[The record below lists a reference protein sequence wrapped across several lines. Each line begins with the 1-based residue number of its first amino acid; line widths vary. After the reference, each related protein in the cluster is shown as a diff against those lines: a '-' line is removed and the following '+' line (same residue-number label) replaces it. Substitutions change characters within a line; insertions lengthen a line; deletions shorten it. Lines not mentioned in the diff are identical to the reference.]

1 MTSAPTREELQN
13 LKTWAG
19 ENKSVLPPPESKTL
33 LQVLDVFNELSQ
45 SKKKAQETLKR
56 LREAMGILPKSERGK
71 SDSAPKDVEA
81 EKNLENMSPEE
92 REQYEAIRKKRT
104 RARGEVAKYSA
115 KLKSLCPPPKSP
127 EQLELP
133 LDEASEIVFS
143 SPTSERQGMKEKQK
157 VERVKKFAN
166 RAKESGLHSTYDK
179 TKRIDL
185 QILVSDIE
193 YQVETV
199 TDPATGKT
207 VRASMEDVG
216 PSGSQLTWR
225 AIAVLIKLVIGFAI
239 PINRVSLMIGQPE
252 FSSGKICRVLRWA
265 ATLLFPIYLQ
275 LADEL
280 ADAWILWGDDT
291 KTKIVD
297 KRESDEDSLARL
309 NDEHFGWAWPKADGT
324 GDKKALNVSLLIGR
338 AEKLEPRST
347 IRFFRTHQ
355 GSVGNLLTRLLETRS
370 PKAGPLIF
378 QGDLSTTNL
387 PGEVLRNKFKMQFA
401 GCGAHARRPFWRYRE
416 DDELFCYF
424 MLRGFLTLSR
434 VEELIDA
441 KGRTT
446 ANVLR
451 LRSRYSRQIW
461 KALRNRCI
469 AATTGTSPG
478 RYTFKSDDDFAPDVW
493 PPGTELYRAA
503 QYVINHYAELTLYLD
518 NPFLKFT
525 NNGSERALRIEK
537 CFLSSSKFSKTRLGR
552 AVVDVLRTINATC
565 TAAGLDLADYLR
577 YVFKYRDQLHDHPER
592 FTPYAVAK
600 YFEQMKKSQP
610 QNP

>member
-19 ENKSVLPPPESKTL
+19 ENRSVLPPPEGKTL
-33 LQVLDVFNELSQ
+33 GQVLDVYDELAQ
-45 SKKKAQETLKR
+45 SKRKSQETLKR

-71 SDSAPKDVEA
+71 SDSALSNIEA
-81 EKNLENMSPEE
+81 EKNLANMSPEE
-92 REQYEAIRKKRT
+92 LEQYEAIRKKRN
-104 RARGEVAKYSA
+104 RARGEAAKYA
-115 KLKSLCPPPKSP
+115 AELKSLCPPPKSP

-133 LDEASEIVFS
+133 LAEAFEMVFS
-143 SPTSERQGMKEKQK
+143 SPTSERQGVKEKQK
-157 VERVKKFAN
+157 VERMSEF
-166 RAKESGLHSTYDK
+166 AKETGLHSTYDK

-185 QILVSDIE
+185 QVLVSDIE

-199 TDPATGKT
+199 TDPETGKT

-216 PSGSQLTWR
+216 PIGSQLTWR

-275 LADEL
+275 LAEDL
-280 ADAWILWGDDT
+280 ADAWILCGDDT

-297 KRESDEDSLARL
+297 IRESDEDSLARQI
-309 NDEHFGWAWPKADGT
+309 DEHFGWAWPKADGT

-338 AEKLEPRST
+338 SEKLEPRST

-355 GSVGNLLTRLLETRS
+355 GSVGNLLTRLLEWRS
-370 PKAGPLIF
+370 PKAGTLIF

-387 PGEVLRNKFKMQFA
+387 PGEILREKFKMQFA

-416 DDELFCYF
+416 DDGLFCYF
-424 MLRGFLTLSR
+424 MLRGFLKLSR

-441 KGRTT
+441 KGRTQ

-451 LRSRYSRQIW
+451 LRNRYSRKIW
-461 KALRNRCI
+461 QALRNRCI
-469 AATTGTSPG
+469 AATTGKSPG
-478 RYTFKSDDDFAPDVW
+478 GYTFKSDDDFAPDVW

-525 NNGSERALRIEK
+525 NNSSERALRIEK

-577 YVFKYRDQLHDHPER
+577 YVFKHRDHLHAHPER

-600 YFEQMKKSQP
+600 HFEQLKKPQP
-610 QNP
+610 QNT

>member
-1 MTSAPTREELQN
+1 MMSAPTREEVQN

-19 ENKSVLPPPESKTL
+19 ENKRVLPPPEGKTL
-33 LQVLDVFNELSQ
+33 GQVLDVYDELAQ
-45 SKKKAQETLKR
+45 SKKKSQETLKR

-71 SDSAPKDVEA
+71 SDRALTKIET
-81 EKNLENMSPEE
+81 EKNLEKLSPEE
-92 REQYEAIRKKRT
+92 REQYEVIRKKRD
-104 RARGEVAKYSA
+104 RARGEAGKYA
-115 KLKSLCPPPKSP
+115 AELKSILPPPKSP

-133 LDEASEIVFS
+133 LAEASEMVFS
-143 SPTSERQGMKEKQK
+143 SRASKREDLKEKQK
-157 VERVKKFAN
+157 VN
-166 RAKESGLHSTYDK
+166 RMREFAKESGLHSTHDK
-179 TKRIDL
+179 TKRVDL
-185 QILVSDIE
+185 QVLVSDIE

-199 TDPATGKT
+199 TDPETGKT
-207 VRASMEDVG
+207 VRASMEEVG
-216 PSGSQLTWR
+216 PVGSQLTWR

-275 LADEL
+275 LGEDL
-280 ADAWILWGDDT
+280 ADAWILCGDDT

-297 KRESDEDSLARL
+297 IRESDEDSLARQI
-309 NDEHFGWAWPKADGT
+309 DEHFDWVWPKADGT

-355 GSVGNLLTRLLETRS
+355 GSVGNLLNRLLEWRS

-387 PGEVLRNKFKMQFA
+387 PGEVLREKFKMQFA

-416 DDELFCYF
+416 DDGLFCYF
-424 MLRGFLTLSR
+424 MLRGFLKLSR
-434 VEELIDA
+434 IEELIDA
-441 KGRTT
+441 KGRTQ
-446 ANVLR
+446 ANVQR
-451 LRSRYSRQIW
+451 LRNRYSRKIW
-461 KALRNRCI
+461 QALRNRCI

-565 TAAGLDLADYLR
+565 TAADLDLADYLR
-577 YVFKYRDQLHDHPER
+577 YAFKHRDQLHAQPEK

-600 YFEQMKKSQP
+600 HFEQMKKTQP
-610 QNP
+610 QNT